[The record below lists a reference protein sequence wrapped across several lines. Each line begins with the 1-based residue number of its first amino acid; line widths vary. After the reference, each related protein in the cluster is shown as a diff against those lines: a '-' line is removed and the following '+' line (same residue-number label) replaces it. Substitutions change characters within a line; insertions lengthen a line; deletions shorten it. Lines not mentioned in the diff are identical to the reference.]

1 MKICLRSLHL
11 TTVVFVFGLIASAP
25 ADGPDARIITLSLDP
40 QNVTVLH
47 LKTGYVS
54 SVRLPEE
61 VRSVVLGD
69 PGSFRAE
76 HSESEPQ
83 LVFFKPAGPKPGQTN
98 ALITTTSGHEIS
110 LSLMS
115 EGKADRGHSVDYV
128 LKYERPHSF
137 LIEEAH
143 PRFLIE
149 PTKEIMPTTLSTERA
164 PTKLDP
170 RERALPTAERTDDP
184 HWVGKKLRIAVGRTE
199 ERGQQMRVAFSALNS
214 SPRAI
219 ELLPPQIELAGGSG
233 QKHHKAIKAEQVPIE
248 DYRMT
253 SRRLEPGGR
262 AEGFVIFE
270 RPSFKES
277 GERLLLEIAQA
288 EEVDRPVLAPISFV
302 ASAVGGAK

>member
-98 ALITTTSGHEIS
+98 ALITTTSGHEI
-110 LSLMS
+110 
-115 EGKADRGHSVDYV
+115 
-128 LKYERPHSF
+128 
-137 LIEEAH
+137 
-143 PRFLIE
+143 
-149 PTKEIMPTTLSTERA
+149 
-164 PTKLDP
+164 
-170 RERALPTAERTDDP
+170 
-184 HWVGKKLRIAVGRTE
+184 
-199 ERGQQMRVAFSALNS
+199 
-214 SPRAI
+214 
-219 ELLPPQIELAGGSG
+219 
-233 QKHHKAIKAEQVPIE
+233 
-248 DYRMT
+248 
-253 SRRLEPGGR
+253 
-262 AEGFVIFE
+262 
-270 RPSFKES
+270 
-277 GERLLLEIAQA
+277 
-288 EEVDRPVLAPISFV
+288 
-302 ASAVGGAK
+302 